1 MVGQNDE
8 PIAAPTICLNND
20 SVFGPKEISFL
31 NLVLLK
37 LSAVPIWLQMDLVQ
51 AVMVPSSWM
60 LKVNPHEGYP

>member
-8 PIAAPTICLNND
+8 PIAAPTIFLNND

-37 LSAVPIWLQMDLVQ
+37 LSAVPF
-51 AVMVPSSWM
+51 
-60 LKVNPHEGYP
+60 

>member
-8 PIAAPTICLNND
+8 PKAAPTICLNND

-37 LSAVPIWLQMDLVQ
+37 LSAVPF
-51 AVMVPSSWM
+51 
-60 LKVNPHEGYP
+60 